1 MHSLLW
7 EDLDALGGVHM
18 TPSRFVLIVA
28 FALPLALLGWSA
40 GADTV
45 TYHASLPLSDTNYNL
60 PLTFPLFD
68 IPGGI
73 LTEVSGTGTVNMVG
87 KVTLTNTSSTL
98 PGGAAGGFGIFFTS
112 AFVNATTSGTYSDTL
127 TPNESE
133 QLTVTDSQTGSY
145 STTNPS
151 DLALFLAA
159 TPGETI
165 GLPVV
170 ALGGFT
176 GTPSGA
182 NVTIHE
188 DSLQGSATGDLTY
201 DYYTPEPGTLA
212 LLGLGLPGFW
222 ALRRRKRS

>member
-1 MHSLLW
+1 
-7 EDLDALGGVHM
+7 M
-18 TPSRFVLIVA
+18 THFRSALIVV
-28 FALPLALLGWSA
+28 FALLLSLFVWSA

-45 TYHASLPLSDTNYNL
+45 TYHASIPLTDVNFDL
-60 PLTFPLFD
+60 PLTFPMFD

-87 KVTLTNTSSTL
+87 KVTLHDTSAIL
-98 PGGAAGGFGIFFTS
+98 PGAAGGGMGIFFTS
-112 AFVNATTSGTYSDTL
+112 PLVNATASGTWGDTL
-127 TPNESE
+127 TPLESE
-133 QLTVTDSQTGSY
+133 QLTVTGSQTGSM
-145 STTNPS
+145 STTNPT
-151 DLALFLAA
+151 DLALFLAP
-159 TPGETI
+159 TPGVTI

-170 ALGGFT
+170 ALGGF
-176 GTPSGA
+176 SGSGSSW
-182 NVTIHE
+182 VTIHD